1 MTAIRS
7 VLGPHWDL
15 YFDYGTLCPSLGATA
30 FFTLNPA
37 ITIGGPTIFTAD
49 LSFLF
54 DYYTSLIIFHKLITS
69 RIPSRAGVY
78 DDIETLRRYII
89 LQQPTVTSLEAE
101 TSIKADSQLSGQ
113 ILHNYY
119 TQAVIVAL
127 ALLRHL
133 TSIPLMIHLDVS
145 AQSYFSFTEYV
156 PLLTQTLFRSLTE
169 NKASALLSLLLSSI
183 PFVSNRFLSQI
194 ILTPVCILPS
204 VQEIIGSLNLKFF
217 SLSSLFLSLMTTQYL
232 EIDSAYFSESVTVPK
247 LLLHIQPWSIS
258 SQRFTE
264 SLEVEFIRK
273 ALLHS
278 SSSFAEPLSIETV
291 FYSDFKSVILSSLY
305 LQPFVILPG
314 IISLIIYQ
322 ALSLLLS
329 YLSEEY
335 DVYQFDLRIQP
346 YTTFTLWYLF
356 SESLKWQLRSQTISR
371 FVEEASLSFR
381 SSAPQLPMFVYTA
394 LTLFPSAEF
403 ILPTPPARYPTFY
416 DFVGSAW
423 IFRKS
428 FWHTYQKGWIDKD
441 NVDETTYKRVGLRYP
456 EGYEKLDR
464 REKRKEIK
472 IKTRRKKELSLEELN
487 ELL

>member
-7 VLGPHWDL
+7 AFGPHWNL
-15 YFDYGTLCPSLGATA
+15 VFDHYILGRKRTLTSDYSLI
-30 FFTLNPA
+30 LNPF
-37 ITIGGPTIFTAD
+37 IVIGGPSIYAIDLSFFFDFYQRSIIFHKVIRASRLGYYDDKETLRRYIAISQPQVYSLTAESDCLFAPQSISEILSEIERLLLFLSLFSIESSAFWWNSLQISPISSLYSSALFTSILDVLAQAGSEINSRSD

-54 DYYTSLIIFHKLITS
+54 DSSAFLCSYGNF
-69 RIPSRAGVY
+69 
-78 DDIETLRRYII
+78 
-89 LQQPTVTSLEAE
+89 
-101 TSIKADSQLSGQ
+101 LS
-113 ILHNYY
+113 Y
-119 TQAVIVAL
+119 
-127 ALLRHL
+127 
-133 TSIPLMIHLDVS
+133 
-145 AQSYFSFTEYV
+145 
-156 PLLTQTLFRSLTE
+156 
-169 NKASALLSLLLSSI
+169 LLLI
-183 PFVSNRFLSQI
+183 PICV
-194 ILTPVCILPS
+194 LPS
-204 VQEIIGSLNLKFF
+204 VQEIIGSLNLKLSSLSFLFF
-217 SLSSLFLSLMTTQYL
+217 SLITSQDL
-232 EIDSAYFSESVTVPK
+232 EVDSAYFSESVTVPK
-247 LLLHIQPWSIS
+247 LLLHIQPWLIS

-264 SLEVEFIRK
+264 SLAVEFIRK

-278 SSSFAEPLSIETV
+278 SSSFAEPLSIETA
-291 FYSDFKSVILSSLY
+291 FHSDFKSVIPSSLY

-329 YLSEEY
+329 HLSEEY
-335 DVYQFDLRIQP
+335 DVYQSDLKVQP
-346 YTTFTLWYLF
+346 YTAFMFWYFF
-356 SESLKWQLRSQTISR
+356 SESLKWQLRSQTIQR
-371 FVEEASLSFR
+371 FVEETTLTFR
-381 SSAPQLPMFVYTA
+381 SSAPQLPMFIYTA

-441 NVDETTYKRVGLRYP
+441 NVDETTYKRVGLQYP
-456 EGYEKLDR
+456 EGYEKLNR

>member
-15 YFDYGTLCPSLGATA
+15 FFDYIGGGGFSLTGEC
-30 FFTLNPA
+30 FLSVNPF
-37 ITIGGPTIFTAD
+37 IIIGGPSIYTAD
-49 LSFLF
+49 LSFYF
-54 DYYTSLIIFHKLITS
+54 DLYKKLIVFHKIARDLASGRFI
-69 RIPSRAGVY
+69 
-78 DDIETLRRYII
+78 DDGETLRRYII
-89 LQQPTVTSLEAE
+89 IQPQAYSLTAE
-101 TSIKADSQLSGQ
+101 SDCFFTPQSISK
-113 ILHNYY
+113 IL
-119 TQAVIVAL
+119 AEI
-127 ALLRHL
+127 
-133 TSIPLMIHLDVS
+133 
-145 AQSYFSFTEYV
+145 E
-156 PLLTQTLFRSLTE
+156 RSLL
-169 NKASALLSLLLSSI
+169 LLSLFSIGLSAFWWNSLQILPISSLYSSALFASI
-183 PFVSNRFLSQI
+183 FDVLAQVGSEINSRSDLSFLFDPSAFLCSYGNFLSYLLLI
-194 ILTPVCILPS
+194 PTCILPS
-204 VQEIIGSLNLKFF
+204 VQEIIGSLNLKLS
-217 SLSSLFLSLMTTQYL
+217 SLSFLFLSLITSQDL

-247 LLLHIQPWSIS
+247 LLLHIQPWLVS

-278 SSSFAEPLSIETV
+278 SSSFAEPLSIETA
-291 FYSDFKSVILSSLY
+291 FHSDFKSVMLSSLY

-322 ALSLLLS
+322 ALSLLFNC
-329 YLSEEY
+329 LSEEY
-335 DVYQFDLRIQP
+335 DVYQSDLKIQP
-346 YTTFTLWYLF
+346 YTAFMLWYFF
-356 SESLKWQLRSQTISR
+356 SESLKWQLRSQTIQR
-371 FVEEASLSFR
+371 FVEETALTFG

-394 LTLFPSAEF
+394 LTLLPSAEF
-403 ILPTPPARYPTFY
+403 TLPTPPARYPTFY

-441 NVDETTYKRVGLRYP
+441 NVDETTYKRVGLQYP